1 MQWNAAFLRCG
12 YQLRERVRGET
23 NNVLKNPSCACLV
36 ADACFFG
43 ILPFGAAALDNLSRV
58 EIFVG
63 VPVVNRQGAGG
74 GGIGA
79 QGALTVNFTRWLGLA
94 ADGAAYGGELYAEKG
109 LTTLAGGPVFWG
121 ASPPGWFGPY
131 AHALFGAAHSGC
143 GAL

>member
-1 MQWNAAFLRCG
+1 
-12 YQLRERVRGET
+12 
-23 NNVLKNPSCACLV
+23 V
-36 ADACFFG
+36 ADACFLG
-43 ILPFGAAALDNLSRV
+43 ILPIGAAALDNLSRV

-121 ASPPGWFGPY
+121 ASHPVGSGHMRMRFSGRHIPGAGPFENGIRRRSQASNGDDWLGR
-131 AHALFGAAHSGC
+131 AHDAVW
-143 GAL
+143 